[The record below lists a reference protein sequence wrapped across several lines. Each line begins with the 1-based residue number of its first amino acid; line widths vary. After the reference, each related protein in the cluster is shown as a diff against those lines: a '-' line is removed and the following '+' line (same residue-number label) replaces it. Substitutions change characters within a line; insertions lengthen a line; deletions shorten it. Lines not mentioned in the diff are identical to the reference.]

1 MARRQLRQGWGKIG
15 GREMVGMGRQG
26 KRGRGGWRRA
36 AAAVTGGVRGKAGEG
51 ACGCARTHNMWIW
64 WGWGGGAG
72 GIGGSSGG
80 GGGVQWAEWAGRV
93 HELAG
98 VFVSGEGR
106 VFNSTHVFHANGC
119 HGLTQFFYPFGTR
132 VTIHDTLVNLLVPR
146 GHVAAADVAGSRDRS
161 GATVLQ
167 LAPLLLQ
174 VAPFLRENPE
184 LPLLL
189 GQARCSAVLCCA
201 SVRDTFAAGRFMGM
215 WSALLLPR
223 LLASASLNAT
233 IVVPPAA
240 DELFFVRRLIQV
252 IPQVTQVIPVVT
264 EVILYMTQA
273 PEALSVVPSPLFP
286 PQFFCPFSSSLSLS
300 PPQPIQQHCVHLSP
314 SVSFHLPSHFLLS
327 ASSHVLPPVHLPASL
342 ASPSTSPPSSTAP
355 TQQHCGRLSPSVWT
369 HLRSSFLL
377 HPSSNHLPLL
387 QPDWS
392 LRPAVGGTYQ
402 DKRSHPDSSEKE
414 DDSSGI
420 GEESGGRDRVEG
432 EGEEGQEGSVKGVR
446 EEGKVVVVAM
456 PRGVQMAEFDW
467 LVGLLRQQ
475 FGESN
480 VTVPLLSNPLP
491 DPFLSS
497 SSIIQSLS
505 ATCHLHVVSV
515 PSERL
520 NFKPLPKLW
529 LVTEPEAREDGEMD
543 LGDSQGGGS
552 AVGAEGGSLGK
563 DAVGDADEKR
573 ENGDENSDDADWG
586 EEAEEER
593 EGETKSMQVEGKR
606 EEAEE
611 ERGEKEE
618 DVGGIRITWSR
629 EDLGEAVSEA
639 CLHLGLDCLRLGSR
653 GAAEERVSEAERK
666 KRERLEKRLRRREAE
681 AWKVPG
687 SWLRRRRDV
696 RVFERWLE
704 QADEGVGVSGIKA
717 DEIVRRGGSE
727 EEWTVRESLKYEWRT
742 PPGKCPLGGL
752 KTFDGA
758 AFCKR
763 AREERGTINI
773 VFLGDSLTFQMA
785 GSFLNGLLRHIAK
798 PASWAVDEFEP
809 KQCVDWL
816 LGRGGAESGG
826 GGVSEDG
833 SRKPRRAARWRNLRS
848 RDGSTSAI
856 TGAANIGDEEVAEG
870 EEEGEEEEG
879 EEGDRGSAPVVV
891 TPHPFC
897 KVYVFHENVCPGVK
911 IHVIRNDHLYI
922 QDPDLASPADGSS
935 TTSSSNG
942 SATGGSVP
950 FDHMPWHLY
959 DGLVSADVVVVNRG
973 AHYVGGRDFELSVR
987 AAMRLLR
994 RKLPR
999 ALLVYRNSPPGH
1011 VNCSSYDRPIKIRQD
1026 PATLPFHWD
1035 TFSSQNDIAREIAE
1049 EVKAVYMDVDTMTAL
1064 RPDGHKGGLVTGEE
1078 GAGSEGDEGGEGG
1091 AGGEGGD
1098 GGAGSGG
1105 GEGGAGPSPAVL
1117 DHPLQC
1123 WTIPCSAGPS
1133 PAVLDHPLQ
1142 CWTIPCSAGPSP
1154 AVLDHPLQCWT

>member
-1 MARRQLRQGWGKIG
+1 MNRSQGQQQNPQHPQQSQHHLLQALESYGLDIIDLNPHDSRHVTASIPVMAPSVIGTGRYNHFQAADSAAAAGGAGADTTNGGAGVTLGVTSHSGVTSMSLDSPPPHAQWHVASCQSPPTCPRMAPCLGPPGLQPPGLGEDRGEGDGGDGETGEAGEGWLEEGSSSGDRGSEGK
-15 GREMVGMGRQG
+15 
-26 KRGRGGWRRA
+26 GRGG
-36 AAAVTGGVRGKAGEG
+36 GVWVCENPQYVDLVGV
-51 ACGCARTHNMWIW
+51 
-64 WGWGGGAG
+64 GGGAG

-189 GQARCSAVLCCA
+189 GQAR
-201 SVRDTFAAGRFMGM
+201 
-215 WSALLLPR
+215 LPR

-240 DELFFVRRLIQV
+240 DELFFVRRLIQ
-252 IPQVTQVIPVVT
+252 
-264 EVILYMTQA
+264 
-273 PEALSVVPSPLFP
+273 
-286 PQFFCPFSSSLSLS
+286 
-300 PPQPIQQHCVHLSP
+300 
-314 SVSFHLPSHFLLS
+314 
-327 ASSHVLPPVHLPASL
+327 
-342 ASPSTSPPSSTAP
+342 P

-392 LRPAVGGTYQ
+392 LRPAAGGADQ
-402 DKRSHPDSSEKE
+402 DKSSHPESSERE

-491 DPFLSS
+491 DPFLLS

-563 DAVGDADEKR
+563 DAVGDADERR

-593 EGETKSMQVEGKR
+593 EGETKSKQVEGKR
-606 EEAEE
+606 EEAE

-727 EEWTVRESLKYEWRT
+727 EEWTVRESLK
-742 PPGKCPLGGL
+742 
-752 KTFDGA
+752 
-758 AFCKR
+758 
-763 AREERGTINI
+763 
-773 VFLGDSLTFQMA
+773 
-785 GSFLNGLLRHIAK
+785 
-798 PASWAVDEFEP
+798 
-809 KQCVDWL
+809 
-816 LGRGGAESGG
+816 
-826 GGVSEDG
+826 
-833 SRKPRRAARWRNLRS
+833 
-848 RDGSTSAI
+848 
-856 TGAANIGDEEVAEG
+856 
-870 EEEGEEEEG
+870 
-879 EEGDRGSAPVVV
+879 
-891 TPHPFC
+891 
-897 KVYVFHENVCPGVK
+897 
-911 IHVIRNDHLYI
+911 
-922 QDPDLASPADGSS
+922 
-935 TTSSSNG
+935 
-942 SATGGSVP
+942 
-950 FDHMPWHLY
+950 
-959 DGLVSADVVVVNRG
+959 
-973 AHYVGGRDFELSVR
+973 
-987 AAMRLLR
+987 
-994 RKLPR
+994 
-999 ALLVYRNSPPGH
+999 
-1011 VNCSSYDRPIKIRQD
+1011 
-1026 PATLPFHWD
+1026 
-1035 TFSSQNDIAREIAE
+1035 
-1049 EVKAVYMDVDTMTAL
+1049 
-1064 RPDGHKGGLVTGEE
+1064 GLVTGEE

-1091 AGGEGGD
+1091 AGDEGGE

-1105 GEGGAGPSPAVL
+1105 VLLWALQLATLLRPAAAVTTHYSSL
-1117 DHPLQC
+1117 RWRIAP
-1123 WTIPCSAGPS
+1123 TSVV
-1133 PAVLDHPLQ
+1133 PATTGTFALTVDTP
-1142 CWTIPCSAGPSP
+1142 
-1154 AVLDHPLQCWT
+1154 D

>member
-1 MARRQLRQGWGKIG
+1 MSLDSPPPHAQWHVASCQSPPTCPRMAPCLGSPGLQPPGLGEDQGEGDGGDGETGEAGEGWLEEGSSSGDRGSEGK
-15 GREMVGMGRQG
+15 
-26 KRGRGGWRRA
+26 GRGG
-36 AAAVTGGVRGKAGEG
+36 GVWVCENPQYVDLVGV
-51 ACGCARTHNMWIW
+51 
-64 WGWGGGAG
+64 GGGAG

-119 HGLTQFFYPFGTR
+119 HGLTQVFYPFGTR

-146 GHVAAADVAGSRDRS
+146 GHVAAADVAVSRDRS

-189 GQARCSAVLCCA
+189 GQAR
-201 SVRDTFAAGRFMGM
+201 
-215 WSALLLPR
+215 LPR

-233 IVVPPAA
+233 IVAPPAA

-300 PPQPIQQHCVHLSP
+300 PPQPTQQHCVRLSP
-314 SVSFHLPSHFLLS
+314 SCHSIAPQCHSISPQCHSISPPTSYSQPHRMSCPLFTSLPLSPPPPPAHPAALRPSEPLNVDPTHIRSSFLLEPS
-327 ASSHVLPPVHLPASL
+327 TPHPCLSRVINHILFLPP
-342 ASPSTSPPSSTAP
+342 PPPFPQP

-414 DDSSGI
+414 DDSNGI

-480 VTVPLLSNPLP
+480 VTV
-491 DPFLSS
+491 
-497 SSIIQSLS
+497 
-505 ATCHLHVVSV
+505 V
-515 PSERL
+515 
-520 NFKPLPKLW
+520 
-529 LVTEPEAREDGEMD
+529 
-543 LGDSQGGGS
+543 
-552 AVGAEGGSLGK
+552 
-563 DAVGDADEKR
+563 
-573 ENGDENSDDADWG
+573 
-586 EEAEEER
+586 
-593 EGETKSMQVEGKR
+593 
-606 EEAEE
+606 
-611 ERGEKEE
+611 
-618 DVGGIRITWSR
+618 
-629 EDLGEAVSEA
+629 
-639 CLHLGLDCLRLGSR
+639 
-653 GAAEERVSEAERK
+653 
-666 KRERLEKRLRRREAE
+666 KRLR
-681 AWKVPG
+681 WKQG
-687 SWLRRRRDV
+687 T
-696 RVFERWLE
+696 EG

-752 KTFDGA
+752 KPFDGA

-763 AREERGTINI
+763 AREERGTFNI

-785 GSFLNGLLRHIAK
+785 GSFLNGLLRHVAK

-848 RDGSTSAI
+848 RDGSTRAI

-922 QDPDLASPADGSS
+922 QDPDLASPGDGSS

-1091 AGGEGGD
+1091 AGDEGGE

-1105 GEGGAGPSPAVL
+1105 GEGG
-1117 DHPLQC
+1117 
-1123 WTIPCSAGPS
+1123 
-1133 PAVLDHPLQ
+1133 
-1142 CWTIPCSAGPSP
+1142 
-1154 AVLDHPLQCWT
+1154 

>member
-1 MARRQLRQGWGKIG
+1 MSLDSPPPHAQWHVASCQSPPTCPRMAPCLGSPGLQPPGLGEDRGEGDG
-15 GREMVGMGRQG
+15 GDGE
-26 KRGRGGWRRA
+26 
-36 AAAVTGGVRGKAGEG
+36 TGEAGEG
-51 ACGCARTHNMWIW
+51 WLEEGSSSGDRGT
-64 WGWGGGAG
+64 G

-189 GQARCSAVLCCA
+189 GQAR
-201 SVRDTFAAGRFMGM
+201 
-215 WSALLLPR
+215 LPR

-264 EVILYMTQA
+264 EPYSNPPSPSPPSSPKGTLAPPSHLRSSFLQRNRMSLA

-480 VTVPLLSNPLP
+480 VTVDDSLPAQPLLSNPLP

-704 QADEGVGVSGIKA
+704 CISREGNWVYNPTPRVLPWEYPGFMNLCDHRQADEGVGVSGIKA

-973 AHYVGGRDFELSVR
+973 AHYV
-987 AAMRLLR
+987 AH
-994 RKLPR
+994 
-999 ALLVYRNSPPGH
+999 SPP
-1011 VNCSSYDRPIKIRQD
+1011 R
-1026 PATLPFHWD
+1026 
-1035 TFSSQNDIAREIAE
+1035 
-1049 EVKAVYMDVDTMTAL
+1049 
-1064 RPDGHKGGLVTGEE
+1064 GLVTGEE

>member
-1 MARRQLRQGWGKIG
+1 MAPSVIGTGRYNHFQAADSAAAAGGAGADTTNGGAGVTLGVTSHSGVTSMSLDSPPPHAQWHVASCQSPPTCPRMAPCLGSPGLQPPGLGEDRGEGDGGDGETGEAGEGWLEEGSSSGDRGSEGK
-15 GREMVGMGRQG
+15 
-26 KRGRGGWRRA
+26 GRGG
-36 AAAVTGGVRGKAGEG
+36 GVWVCENPQYVDLVGV
-51 ACGCARTHNMWIW
+51 
-64 WGWGGGAG
+64 GGGAG

-189 GQARCSAVLCCA
+189 GQAR
-201 SVRDTFAAGRFMGM
+201 
-215 WSALLLPR
+215 LPR

-233 IVVPPAA
+233 IVAPPAA
-240 DELFFVRRLIQV
+240 DELFFVRRLIQ
-252 IPQVTQVIPVVT
+252 
-264 EVILYMTQA
+264 
-273 PEALSVVPSPLFP
+273 
-286 PQFFCPFSSSLSLS
+286 
-300 PPQPIQQHCVHLSP
+300 
-314 SVSFHLPSHFLLS
+314 
-327 ASSHVLPPVHLPASL
+327 
-342 ASPSTSPPSSTAP
+342 P

-563 DAVGDADEKR
+563 DAVGDADERR

-681 AWKVPG
+681 AWKPAA
-687 SWLRRRRDV
+687 SAMPAASPYARDFRATENKFV
-696 RVFERWLE
+696 
-704 QADEGVGVSGIKA
+704 AGV
-717 DEIVRRGGSE
+717 
-727 EEWTVRESLKYEWRT
+727 L
-742 PPGKCPLGGL
+742 
-752 KTFDGA
+752 
-758 AFCKR
+758 
-763 AREERGTINI
+763 
-773 VFLGDSLTFQMA
+773 
-785 GSFLNGLLRHIAK
+785 
-798 PASWAVDEFEP
+798 
-809 KQCVDWL
+809 
-816 LGRGGAESGG
+816 
-826 GGVSEDG
+826 
-833 SRKPRRAARWRNLRS
+833 
-848 RDGSTSAI
+848 
-856 TGAANIGDEEVAEG
+856 
-870 EEEGEEEEG
+870 
-879 EEGDRGSAPVVV
+879 SAPPI
-891 TPHPFC
+891 TML
-897 KVYVFHENVCPGVK
+897 
-911 IHVIRNDHLYI
+911 R
-922 QDPDLASPADGSS
+922 
-935 TTSSSNG
+935 T
-942 SATGGSVP
+942 
-950 FDHMPWHLY
+950 
-959 DGLVSADVVVVNRG
+959 
-973 AHYVGGRDFELSVR
+973 AH
-987 AAMRLLR
+987 
-994 RKLPR
+994 
-999 ALLVYRNSPPGH
+999 SPP
-1011 VNCSSYDRPIKIRQD
+1011 R
-1026 PATLPFHWD
+1026 
-1035 TFSSQNDIAREIAE
+1035 
-1049 EVKAVYMDVDTMTAL
+1049 
-1064 RPDGHKGGLVTGEE
+1064 GLVTGEE

-1105 GEGGAGPSPAVL
+1105 GEGG
-1117 DHPLQC
+1117 
-1123 WTIPCSAGPS
+1123 
-1133 PAVLDHPLQ
+1133 
-1142 CWTIPCSAGPSP
+1142 
-1154 AVLDHPLQCWT
+1154 